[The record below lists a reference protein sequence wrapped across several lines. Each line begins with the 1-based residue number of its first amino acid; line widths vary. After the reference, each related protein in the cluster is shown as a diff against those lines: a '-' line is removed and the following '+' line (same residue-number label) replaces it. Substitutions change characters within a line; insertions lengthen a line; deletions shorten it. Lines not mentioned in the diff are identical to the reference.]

1 MQYQISY
8 FSPSGHT
15 EKMTADLGK
24 ILPSNTLTVNLDKE
38 PEICGET
45 HIIGFELGSKLDAI
59 PYKVLDFLEKLDE
72 KVILLF
78 CTCPVQPT
86 ESIKERTERAILPF
100 LPDDC
105 DYRGMYMCRGQ
116 VPERFQAELDRI
128 LKAQPDN
135 ENVRVWINQCK
146 KSEGHPNSENI
157 RNMCQFAAEALE
169 LNA

>member
-15 EKMTADLGK
+15 EKMTAALEK
-24 ILPSNTLTVNLDKE
+24 ILPPNTVTVDLNKE
-38 PEICGET
+38 TETSGEI

-78 CTCPVQPT
+78 CTCPVQPM
-86 ESIKERTERAILPF
+86 ESIKERTERAIIPF

-105 DYRGMYMCRGQ
+105 DYRGLYMCRGQ

-128 LKAQPDN
+128 AKTQPDN
-135 ENVRVWINQCK
+135 DNVRVWINQCK
-146 KSEGHPNSENI
+146 KSEGHPNDEDA
-157 RNMCQFAAEALE
+157 RNLCQFAAEVLE